1 MKKRLFSIL
10 TALCLCLS
18 LLPTAALAEE
28 EINTAAVKV
37 ISCSAWPE
45 NGKWYPDS
53 SAESLFD
60 GDSTTSWDWELNNNS
75 SRVRFETSEPI
86 SLVSYT
92 LSTGKTWNRSDFNP
106 VSWTLN
112 ASNNGEDWVQI
123 HSVTDGGLST
133 TPAQNKIFTVS
144 PLIDKY
150 SYYEFVFTVRS
161 GGHIT
166 LGEIELVQSTCPH
179 TDCEETV
186 TPPTCTTGGST
197 YRECKACHATQT
209 TNFTSALGH
218 AFGEDGVCTRS
229 GCTAERSDFQAV
241 LKTASDLQYYTSVYE
256 ALNAAQ
262 EKTGCTVQ
270 MLSDAEMNRITL
282 SKGNFTLDLN
292 GYTLKAS
299 SDLTFLISN
308 HAHITLVNT
317 DSSKLAKVLSNAYM
331 VIPSNLCKRRLHNFL
346 IGKTQCELRHVF
358 QVSHRVAGGVRKRN
372 FNVGGKIFNKFV
384 APCLVLVD
392 DLADGVVENQQLSI
406 DTDRSTVLRRAD
418 LLLDRFDDIQ
428 IFVGIHQHFS
438 ISSISLCSSPWHP
451 ASTSCQVLS
460 KSSVYHGSATSRDCL
475 V

>member
-18 LLPTAALAEE
+18 LLPNAALAEE

-186 TPPTCTTGGST
+186 TPPTCTTGGE
-197 YRECKACHATQT
+197 YIPRMQGLPC
-209 TNFTSALGH
+209 
-218 AFGEDGVCTRS
+218 
-229 GCTAERSDFQAV
+229 
-241 LKTASDLQYYTSVYE
+241 
-256 ALNAAQ
+256 NA
-262 EKTGCTVQ
+262 
-270 MLSDAEMNRITL
+270 D
-282 SKGNFTLDLN
+282 
-292 GYTLKAS
+292 
-299 SDLTFLISN
+299 
-308 HAHITLVNT
+308 
-317 DSSKLAKVLSNAYM
+317 
-331 VIPSNLCKRRLHNFL
+331 
-346 IGKTQCELRHVF
+346 
-358 QVSHRVAGGVRKRN
+358 
-372 FNVGGKIFNKFV
+372 NKFHIGTWT
-384 APCLVLVD
+384 CL
-392 DLADGVVENQQLSI
+392 
-406 DTDRSTVLRRAD
+406 R
-418 LLLDRFDDIQ
+418 
-428 IFVGIHQHFS
+428 
-438 ISSISLCSSPWHP
+438 
-451 ASTSCQVLS
+451 
-460 KSSVYHGSATSRDCL
+460 
-475 V
+475 